1 MSTRGGKG
9 QGGQGPAGPEAAG
22 SEAQANGSPG
32 NGSRGNGSRGDR
44 SGGDGSGSYG
54 PRATPV
60 TPSLLRAWPLPS
72 AGEDKYSRGAVMVI
86 GGARATPGAVLLAG
100 TAALRA
106 GAGRLTMAV
115 AESVA
120 LQLAVTLP
128 EAGVTGLPETSS
140 GSVLGSGLGP
150 ILSELGSADAVL
162 IGPGLDDIDLT
173 EELLR
178 TLLDQDDDGVA
189 GRGLVTGDATII
201 LDAYALGCLPRLEDS
216 LDPWRRRLIL
226 TPNPHEAEILLGRDV
241 DELEPAVAAIAAR
254 YQAVVSCQGF
264 VARPVGTQGEADAPE
279 GPGLWEITTGYGG
292 LGTSGSGDV
301 LAGAIAGLRAR
312 GTSDAQAACW
322 GSHLHAAAADR
333 LASRLGPLGFLAREL
348 ADELPALMVELAT

>member
-9 QGGQGPAGPEAAG
+9 PGGPDPQADG
-22 SEAQANGSPG
+22 QRANGS
-32 NGSRGNGSRGDR
+32 
-44 SGGDGSGSYG
+44 
-54 PRATPV
+54 RATPV

-86 GGARATPGAVLLAG
+86 GGARGTPGAALLAG

-120 LQLAVTLP
+120 MQLAVTLP
-128 EAGVTGLPETSS
+128 EAGVTGLPESAE
-140 GSVLGSGLGP
+140 GSVLGSGLEP
-150 ILSELGSADAVL
+150 ILAELRSADAVL
-162 IGPGLDDIDLT
+162 VGPGLDDIDHT

-178 TLLDQDDDGVA
+178 TLLDMDSDGVA
-189 GRGLVTGDATII
+189 GRGAETGDATII
-201 LDAYALGCLPRLEDS
+201 LDAYALGCLPKLEDR
-216 LDPWRRRLIL
+216 LDPWRGRLIL
-226 TPNPHEAEILLGRDV
+226 TPNPTEAGILLGRDV
-241 DELEPAVAAIAAR
+241 DKLEADVLEIAGR

-264 VARPVGTQGEADAPE
+264 VAGPPSGAAE
-279 GPGLWEITTGYGG
+279 GPELWEITTGFGG

>member
-1 MSTRGGKG
+1 
-9 QGGQGPAGPEAAG
+9 
-22 SEAQANGSPG
+22 
-32 NGSRGNGSRGDR
+32 
-44 SGGDGSGSYG
+44 
-54 PRATPV
+54 
-60 TPSLLRAWPLPS
+60 
-72 AGEDKYSRGAVMVI
+72 MVI
-86 GGARATPGAVLLAG
+86 GGARGTPGAALLAG

-120 LQLAVTLP
+120 MQLAVTLP
-128 EAGVTGLPETSS
+128 EAGVTGLPESAQ
-140 GSVLGSGLGP
+140 GSVLGSGLEP
-150 ILSELGSADAVL
+150 ILAELRSSDAVL
-162 IGPGLDDIDLT
+162 VGPGLDDIDHT

-178 TLLDQDDDGVA
+178 TLLEMDSDGVA
-189 GRGLVTGDATII
+189 GRGAETGDATII
-201 LDAYALGCLPRLEDS
+201 LDAYALGCLPRLEDR
-216 LDPWRRRLIL
+216 LDPWRGRLIL
-226 TPNPHEAEILLGRDV
+226 TPNPTEAGILLGRDA
-241 DELEPAVAAIAAR
+241 DKLEADVLEIAER

-264 VARPVGTQGEADAPE
+264 VARPPSGGGAASGDGGGGDSGGGGGVPGGFDGGVPGGFDGGGDSGGDGPE
-279 GPGLWEITTGYGG
+279 LWEITTGFGG